1 MHSCILLNTEIFRK
15 EKKNN
20 FFDKLLQYGQLYIYI
35 YNIYHSA
42 KYENATNYKMIE
54 TDFFFFNKEYLLDN
68 ILSFENSRYL

>member
-20 FFDKLLQYGQLYIYI
+20 FFDKLLQYGQLH
-35 YNIYHSA
+35 NIYHSA